1 MDLFKKLTMRNVKNI
16 VYRLSGILI
25 LLSAL
30 LYLLEPIV
38 ASWIMAVSVVVFT
51 IVTITT
57 PYPGKSL
64 RGRRLFNFQ
73 VFACLLMIASAY
85 LMFKQRSEWPLF
97 MVIGAILLLYSAI
110 LTPKVL
116 ESEKEVK

>member
-1 MDLFKKLTMRNVKNI
+1 MRNVKNI

-73 VFACLLMIASAY
+73 VVACLLMIASAY